1 MQFDDK
7 SSGYD
12 QGESYVSKIDQARL
26 PLKSSNNPSYDNM
39 NNGDHS
45 VSEKKPWGAVDVI
58 EEGKSY
64 KLRRLE
70 ILPGK
75 RTSLQKHFHRN
86 EFIYILIGA
95 AIITVEGQSSNL
107 VVNEFV
113 DIPKLTAHR
122 IENQGVI
129 NLVILEIQNG
139 EYLGDDDI
147 FRIEDDYGRIEDQIV
162 KQHLLNE

>member
-1 MQFDDK
+1 MRLNDEFFNREQSEPFI
-7 SSGYD
+7 
-12 QGESYVSKIDQARL
+12 SKIDQARMPNYANKDECL
-26 PLKSSNNPSYDNM
+26 I
-39 NNGDHS
+39 
-45 VSEKKPWGAVDVI
+45 SEKKPYDIVNDI

-70 ILPGK
+70 ILPGGK
-75 RTSLQKHFHRN
+75 TSLQKHFHRN

-95 AIITVEGQSSNL
+95 AIVTIENQSSNL

-113 DIPKLTAHR
+113 NIPKLTAHR

-147 FRIEDDYGRIEDQIV
+147 VKIEDDYGQIEDQIIR
-162 KQHLLNE
+162 